1 MLPEAE
7 SSSQGKSAEEETKM
21 EAGQHVPLEAPAE
34 RPDSKPSGVL
44 YGVTDRPPWLL
55 TAVLGLQTFLTML
68 GSTVMTPL
76 LLVPAMG
83 GTTQDTADVVCTC
96 FFASGINTLLQTLL
110 GARLPIVQGG
120 SFAYISPVL
129 AVAAQIQASQTF
141 ETGHDRFLYT
151 MRTLQGGIIGSALI
165 ALGLALFNI
174 FLWLLQH
181 LSPITIG
188 VNISIL
194 GLSLY
199 SAGWPTVGTC
209 VQLGIPVMALIILF
223 AFHLRRVRIFGWPVF
238 GLFPVLLGLGLT
250 WLYAYI
256 FTVAGVYDGTSPETQ
271 KACTTSQSNFDNII
285 SEAPWIRVPYPGQ
298 WGSPIFTS
306 AGVFTMFAAVI
317 PAALES
323 IGDYYAAARLGGAPQ
338 PHSEVVS
345 RALAVESVC
354 CVVSGLLGTTTG
366 STAYAEN
373 VGAISVTGVASRR
386 VTMTGACFMLVFGLI
401 GKFGALWASIPQAGT
416 AWLLSSPPGRPLRVV
431 YPLSAGLFVV
441 MFSLIAGVGFS
452 NLEGVDLRSE
462 RNIFILG
469 FGLYCGLSVPDYFN
483 SYTTTNG
490 HGPVNTGS
498 NSFNNVMN
506 SIFET
511 PAAVALM
518 ACLLLDMTIAAAPGE
533 RTREAWQ
540 QQSDDNARWW
550 EDPEVEKIYGWPLG
564 LTPKWRLLVDPY
576 KAAAWSLLQRC
587 LGKLRCRGCCAAGAK
602 GGWRRRRKGSG
613 GAATEGAVIEVASSG
628 ARADFDGELARAL
641 SSRATLERV
650 TPVHTLSAM

>member
-1 MLPEAE
+1 MLPEGD
-7 SSSQGKSAEEETKM
+7 SSSQGKSSEEESKM
-21 EAGQHVPLEAPAE
+21 EAGQQGPPQAAE
-34 RPDSKPSGVL
+34 SKPVERTGVL

-55 TAVLGLQTFLTML
+55 TLVLGLQTFLTML
-68 GSTVMTPL
+68 GSTVMIPL

-83 GTTQDTADVVCTC
+83 GTTQDKADVVCTC

-174 FLWLLQH
+174 FLWMLKH
-181 LSPITIG
+181 LSPITIA

-199 SAGWPTVGTC
+199 SAGWPTVGQC
-209 VQLGIPVMALIILF
+209 VQLGMPVMALIILF
-223 AFHLRRVRIFGWPVF
+223 AFHMRRVRIFGWPVF
-238 GLFPVLLGLGLT
+238 GLFPVLLGLGLS

-256 FTVAGVYDGTSPETQ
+256 FTVAGVYDNASADTQ

-285 SEAPWIRVPYPGQ
+285 SEAPWIRFPYPGQ
-298 WGSPIFTS
+298 WGAPIFTS

-338 PHSEVVS
+338 PHEEVIS

-354 CVVSGLLGTTTG
+354 CVVSGVLGTTSG

-386 VTMTGACFMLVFGLI
+386 VTMTGAVFMLFFGLI
-401 GKFGALWASIPQAGT
+401 GKFGALWASIPQALIG
-416 AWLLSSPPGRPLRVV
+416 
-431 YPLSAGLFVV
+431 GLFTV
-441 MFSLIAGVGFS
+441 MFALIAGVGFS

-483 SYTTTNG
+483 SYTTQNG

-498 NSFNNVMN
+498 TSFNNVMN

-518 ACLLLDMTIAAAPGE
+518 ACLLLDLTIPSAPGE

-540 QQSDDNARWW
+540 EQSDGDGKWW

-564 LTPKWRLLVDPY
+564 LTPKWRRLVDPY
-576 KAAAWSLLQRC
+576 KAAAWKLLQRC
-587 LGKLRCRGCCAAGAK
+587 LGPLRCG
-602 GGWRRRRKGSG
+602 GSG
-613 GAATEGAVIEVASSG
+613 GRRCACWRWRRQASDDGVADSAGAGAGIEVVHAGSSAAPSAALS
-628 ARADFDGELARAL
+628 ARARTEL
-641 SSRATLERV
+641 E
-650 TPVHTLSAM
+650 TPVHTLSAL